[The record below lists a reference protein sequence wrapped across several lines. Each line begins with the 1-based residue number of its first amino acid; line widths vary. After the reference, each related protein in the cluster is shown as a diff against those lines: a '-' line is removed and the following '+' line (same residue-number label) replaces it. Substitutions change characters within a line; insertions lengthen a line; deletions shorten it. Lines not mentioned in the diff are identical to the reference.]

1 MSTDTEAVPD
11 SVVEIGTET
20 FDLTEYDFPTRRDSP
35 DPQEMINTI
44 LECGGVLDDVAAN
57 MTCSERTIYTWANR
71 YTPVNH
77 AVRVAQG
84 AIGVEAKETMVELMR
99 DEDTGDRTRLKAA
112 KKLATTYHP
121 HMDFSR
127 RERREYKRSQ
137 GKKEDK
143 EELDK
148 EISEMDIDELLDFYN
163 NLSNSD

>member
-1 MSTDTEAVPD
+1 MSTDTETVPD

-57 MTCSERTIYTWANR
+57 MVCSERTIYTWANR
-71 YTPVNH
+71 YAPINH

-99 DEDTGDRTRLKAA
+99 DEETGDRTRLNAA

-127 RERREYKRSQ
+127 RERREYKQ
-137 GKKEDK
+137 AQADK
-143 EELDK
+143 EQEEGMQADV
-148 EISEMDIDELLDFYN
+148 EEMGMDELLEE
-163 NLSNSD
+163 LSERTNGS